1 MRMNKFWKI
10 SLLFLGCFLS
20 VKAESSD
27 REVPVPTQ
35 AQVVW
40 QDAELVAVF
49 HYDLHVFDTAK
60 YVQTQNRIT
69 PISDVNIFNPEKL
82 DTDQWIKAA
91 REMGAKIAILTATHE
106 TGFALYQSDVNPYCL
121 KAVRWRDGKGDIVRD
136 FVRSCRKY
144 GVLPGVYIG
153 IRWNSFLGV
162 HDFLMPQDGTD
173 FQRNRQEFY
182 NRMCEG
188 MTRELMSR
196 YGDLAIV
203 WYDGGSHGPEL
214 GGPDILPVVEKYQKN
229 IIFYHNTQRA
239 DIRWGGSETGTVPY
253 PCWGT
258 YPFPYSHAKNQ
269 NCIFKDN
276 NRLLKT
282 GDPEGKH
289 YMPAMSDTPLRGYN
303 GRHEWFWEPGDEA
316 HIYPLEDLQRMYEQS
331 VGHNSTLIIG
341 LTPDNR
347 GLLPDADVRRI
358 REFGQWIKETYGM
371 PLKAVSGKSDTL
383 EMAFD
388 EAQQITR
395 IVLQEDIR
403 QGERVRAY
411 EIEGLTSD
419 GWKVLA
425 SGTCIGHKRIERF
438 DPVSLHALRLKVL
451 DSEKTPLIRTFAAY
465 R

>member
-27 REVPVPTQ
+27 REVPVPTR

-49 HYDLHVFDTAK
+49 HYDLHVLDTAK

-91 REMGAKIAILTATHE
+91 RDMGAKIAILTATHE

-153 IRWNSFLGV
+153 
-162 HDFLMPQDGTD
+162 
-173 FQRNRQEFY
+173 
-182 NRMCEG
+182 
-188 MTRELMSR
+188 
-196 YGDLAIV
+196 
-203 WYDGGSHGPEL
+203 
-214 GGPDILPVVEKYQKN
+214 
-229 IIFYHNTQRA
+229 
-239 DIRWGGSETGTVPY
+239 IRWGGSETGTVPY

-425 SGTCIGHKRIERF
+425 SGTCIGHKRIESF